1 MDRFVAIIL
10 ICLSS
15 VPPDN
20 CTEETAADVIAN
32 EVRSEIDCTMGWQED
47 VSRSAL
53 RDEIGKTAYVKTLCR
68 RAPPRAESAPR
79 R

>member
-10 ICLSS
+10 ICLSE
-15 VPPDN
+15 VPPER

-47 VSRSAL
+47 VGRSAM

-68 RAPPRAESAPR
+68 RAPPRGEARPR
-79 R
+79 Q